1 MPTGVPTPEEDEI
14 LATLDHARACLEELA
29 VRGLRA
35 AEPESIRRLRA
46 LRDEL
51 ARIGADH
58 LAARLGALLDAFDD
72 VSGAPPGPEAA
83 KRLLA
88 AQTSLRLFE
97 RVLTVEAARR
107 DLPALVPAID
117 EDQEASDEDAEE
129 IA

>member
-1 MPTGVPTPEEDEI
+1 MPTAEEDEI
-14 LATLDHARACLEELA
+14 VATLDHARACLEELA

-58 LAARLGALLDAFDD
+58 LAARLGALLDAIDD
-72 VSGAPPGPEAA
+72 VSGTPAGPEAA

-107 DLPALVPAID
+107 DLPALTPAPD
-117 EDQEASDEDAEE
+117 ELDDDADDEAEE
-129 IA
+129 MA

>member
-1 MPTGVPTPEEDEI
+1 MPTLEEDEI
-14 LATLDHARACLEELA
+14 LATLDHARVCLEELA

-58 LAARLGALLDAFDD
+58 LAARLGAVLDAVDD
-72 VSGAPPGPEAA
+72 VAGTPAGPDAA

-107 DLPALVPAID
+107 DLPALTAPREERAD
-117 EDQEASDEDAEE
+117 EAEE
-129 IA
+129 QA